1 MQMVAQENSTNS
13 KNSPLIPIEKTVNH
27 LGNNIA
33 VKLYK
38 NKNKPTIILL
48 HGFPDNSHLYDL
60 LIPELIY
67 DFEIV
72 VFDFIGWGNSD
83 KPEAYNYFSISQ
95 KEELNSVINAL
106 QIEKVILLAHD
117 ASGPPAINWA
127 IENENKINKLVL
139 LNTYYSNMPTLKA
152 PEAIWLFST
161 PIIRGIARPLARI
174 GKSCI
179 FHKMYY
185 WQVGK
190 FFSNMETKNN
200 FLPIL
205 NEQFKNK
212 KTQNAFFKLNKDLR
226 ATLKKNTQNISKL
239 KSFNKPVQIIF
250 GAEDKYLNIG
260 VAKEFKKTFPN
271 SDLHIV
277 KNAKHF
283 IQMDKPKEIK
293 NIIVKF

>member
-13 KNSPLIPIEKTVNH
+13 KNSTLIPIEKTVNH

-60 LIPELIY
+60 LIPELIH

-83 KPEAYNYFSISQ
+83 KPQAYNYSFISQ

-161 PIIRGIARPLARI
+161 PIIRGIARPPVRI

-205 NEQFKNK
+205 NEQFKNR

-239 KSFNKPVQIIF
+239 QSFNKPVQIIF

-260 VAKEFKKTFPN
+260 VAKEF
-271 SDLHIV
+271 
-277 KNAKHF
+277 
-283 IQMDKPKEIK
+283 
-293 NIIVKF
+293 